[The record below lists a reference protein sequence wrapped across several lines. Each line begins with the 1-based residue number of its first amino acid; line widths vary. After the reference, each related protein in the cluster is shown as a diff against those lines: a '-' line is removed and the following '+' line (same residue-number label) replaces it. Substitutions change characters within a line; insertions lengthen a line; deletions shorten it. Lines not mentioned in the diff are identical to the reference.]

1 MREGEFT
8 AFPAPPVG
16 PIRRR
21 RPCLL
26 PPTPVPDLTTTAR
39 QLLLYG
45 HLLAFAFAFVAV
57 VREDIAM
64 CRATRIDPRQ
74 LRRTAHQVLI
84 LLVVLWVSGVG
95 MLALE
100 GNLDPATWGLQPK
113 LAAKVTV
120 VCLLT
125 LNGLLLHRLAFPLMT
140 QRQRLPGLAA
150 TICVILG
157 AFSAVGWSY
166 AAFLGV
172 ARVIAPAMSYG
183 DFLAIL
189 GLALVPAL
197 GLALVVVR
205 PRLQRLIRRSDAGRR
220 EALAQAVEVALRK
233 TFGASSSLILDPA
246 TRRRHGHDPVVYARA
261 LAERIPARAQAGRER
276 FLRRIE
282 PLLGAPLREFEN

>member
-1 MREGEFT
+1 M
-8 AFPAPPVG
+8 
-16 PIRRR
+16 
-21 RPCLL
+21 
-26 PPTPVPDLTTTAR
+26 PDLSTAAH

-57 VREDIAM
+57 VREDVAM
-64 CRATRIDPRQ
+64 CRATRIDSRQ

-84 LLVVLWVSGVG
+84 LLVVLWASGLG

-100 GNLDPATWGLQPK
+100 GKLDPRAWSLQPK
-113 LAAKVTV
+113 LAAKITV
-120 VCLLT
+120 VSLLT
-125 LNGLLLHRLAFPLMT
+125 LNGLLLHRIAFPLMT
-140 QRQRLPGLAA
+140 KRQRLPGLAA

-189 GLALVPAL
+189 GLMLVPAL
-197 GLALVVVR
+197 GLALLVVR
-205 PRLQRLIRRSDAGRR
+205 PRLQRLIRRR
-220 EALAQAVEVALRK
+220 EAGQREARARAVEVALRK
-233 TFGASSSLILDPA
+233 TFGESSRLILDPV
-246 TRRRHGHDPVVYARA
+246 TRRRHGHDPVAYAGA

-276 FLRRIE
+276 FLQRIE
-282 PLLGAPLREFEN
+282 PLLRA